1 MQAMKRNPLQRVQR
15 QLRRNWQL
23 YVLLIPVI
31 AYFII
36 FKYWPMY
43 GVQISFRQFMA
54 VKGIWGSPWV
64 GLDHFKRIFITPAAI
79 TAIKNTV
86 TLSVQRIFWEF
97 PAPILMALLITE
109 LRGERLK
116 KAYQTI
122 FTFPHFIS
130 WVVVSQLLTVLFADA
145 GGVNMLISSLGLE
158 KIAFLADGD
167 FFKSMLFITANW
179 KEMGWAAIVY
189 MAAIAGID
197 PTLYEAASID
207 GATRLKQI
215 WHITLSSLKPIIA
228 IQFILKV
235 GGIMNA
241 GFSQIFNMRNPAV
254 SNAVQIIDSYIYD
267 ITFGAKPNY
276 GFTTAVGLFK
286 ALINFALL
294 ILANQLVGRMT
305 GEKMFSFRK
314 EKVKK
319 EVLR

>member
-1 MQAMKRNPLQRVQR
+1 MKQKQNKFV
-15 QLRRNWQL
+15 
-23 YVLLIPVI
+23 VLLREIWKAKYLYLMLIPFLTWLILFSYVPMGGI
-31 AYFII
+31 VLA
-36 FKYWPMY
+36 FKKYN
-43 GVQISFRQFMA
+43 A
-54 VKGIWGSPWV
+54 KLGIWGSPWV

-86 TLSVQRIFWEF
+86 TLSLQRIFWEF

-109 LRGERLK
+109 LRGKRLK

-158 KIAFLADGD
+158 KIAFLADGK

-179 KEMGWAAIVY
+179 KGMGWAAIVY

-294 ILANQLVGRMT
+294 IFANQLVGRMT

>member
-1 MQAMKRNPLQRVQR
+1 MKQKQNRFVTL
-15 QLRRNWQL
+15 LREIWKAKYL
-23 YVLLIPVI
+23 YLLLIPFLAWLIMFSYVPMSGVVL
-31 AYFII
+31 A
-36 FKYWPMY
+36 FKK
-43 GVQISFRQFMA
+43 FNARL
-54 VKGIWGSPWV
+54 GIWGSEWI
-64 GLDHFKRIFITPAAI
+64 GLKHFQRIFITPAAVE
-79 TAIKNTV
+79 AIKNTI
-86 TLSVQRIFWEF
+86 TLSLQRIFWEF

-109 LRGERLK
+109 LRGDRLK
-116 KAYQTI
+116 KVYQTI

-130 WVVVSQLLTVLFADA
+130 WVVVSQLLTVLFSDA
-145 GGVNMLISSLGLE
+145 GGVNMLLSSLGFD
-158 KIAFLADGD
+158 KIAFLADGE

-241 GFSQIFNMRNPAV
+241 GFSQIFNMRNAAV
-254 SNAVQIIDSYIYD
+254 KSAVQIIDSYIYD
-267 ITFGAKPNY
+267 ITFGAKPDY
-276 GFTTAVGLFK
+276 GFSTAVGLFK
-286 ALINFALL
+286 SLINFALL
-294 ILANQLVGRMT
+294 LFANWLVGRMT
-305 GEKMFSFRK
+305 GEKMFSFKK

-319 EVLR
+319 EVMK